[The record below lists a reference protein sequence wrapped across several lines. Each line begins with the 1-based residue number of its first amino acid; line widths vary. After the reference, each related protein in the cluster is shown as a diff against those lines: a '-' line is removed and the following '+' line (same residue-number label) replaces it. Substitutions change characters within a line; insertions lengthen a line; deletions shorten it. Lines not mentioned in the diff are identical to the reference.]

1 MEALKFEEMF
11 KEVIEGK
18 SIRECEKIYGINR
31 NTFVEMCKQ
40 IFPEGSEN
48 MKKLERILVENKSRL
63 QKKEI
68 EEDKFESAVKD
79 FLSGEIK
86 TLTKAR
92 EKFMKETNETID
104 PLTFKERM
112 VEYINASNN
121 IKLKQRYIRYE
132 ANKSGNYSHINFK
145 ALFIEMIR
153 HELSQTEIS
162 EMYNIPKRTVSR
174 ELAKLENNE
183 KYEEIYFI
191 AKELSSRQIY
201 RGNSKKK
208 CEKLFSEFERR
219 LIDITLRSFGH
230 QEVIIGN
237 PKTEAQIR
245 YEKAKKLLEDVANT
259 NLTHQEAAKK
269 LGVSVSTIRRAGKTV
284 EGYEKLTEKQDSD
297 DERK

>member
-1 MEALKFEEMF
+1 
-11 KEVIEGK
+11 
-18 SIRECEKIYGINR
+18 
-31 NTFVEMCKQ
+31 
-40 IFPEGSEN
+40 
-48 MKKLERILVENKSRL
+48 
-63 QKKEI
+63 
-68 EEDKFESAVKD
+68 
-79 FLSGEIK
+79 
-86 TLTKAR
+86 
-92 EKFMKETNETID
+92 
-104 PLTFKERM
+104 M

-201 RGNSKKK
+201 KGNSKKK

-219 LIDITLRSFGH
+219 LIDTTLRSFGH
-230 QEVIIGN
+230 QEVIIGD

-245 YEKAKKLLEDVANT
+245 YEKAKKLLKDVENT
-259 NLTHQEAAKK
+259 KLSQQEAAKK

>member
-1 MEALKFEEMF
+1 MAVSNFEKMF
-11 KEVIEGK
+11 NDIIGGK

-31 NTFVEMCKQ
+31 KSFVETCKKV
-40 IFPEGSEN
+40 FPEGSEHRT
-48 MKKLERILVENKSRL
+48 KLEKVLEENKSRL

-68 EEDKFESAVKD
+68 EEDKFESIVKD

-86 TLTKAR
+86 TMTKAR
-92 EKFMKETNETID
+92 EQFIKETNKTID

-121 IKLKQRYIRYE
+121 IKLKQRYISYE

-153 HELSQTEIS
+153 HESSQTEMA

-183 KYEEIYFI
+183 KYKEIYFI

-201 RGNSKKK
+201 KGNSKKK
-208 CEKLFSEFERR
+208 CEKLFSEFERG

-245 YEKAKKLLEDVANT
+245 YEKAKKLLKDVENT
-259 NLTHQEAAKK
+259 KLSQQEAAKK

>member
-1 MEALKFEEMF
+1 MDVSKFEKMF

-68 EEDKFESAVKD
+68 EEDKFESIVKD

-86 TLTKAR
+86 TMTKAR
-92 EKFMKETNETID
+92 EQFIKETNETID

-121 IKLKQRYIRYE
+121 IKLKQRYISYE

-153 HELSQTEIS
+153 HESSQTEMA
-162 EMYNIPKRTVSR
+162 EMYNIPKRNMKKFILLLKNYLTD
-174 ELAKLENNE
+174 
-183 KYEEIYFI
+183 KYTKVIVRKNVKNYFQNL
-191 AKELSSRQIY
+191 KE
-201 RGNSKKK
+201 
-208 CEKLFSEFERR
+208 
-219 LIDITLRSFGH
+219 D
-230 QEVIIGN
+230 
-237 PKTEAQIR
+237 
-245 YEKAKKLLEDVANT
+245 
-259 NLTHQEAAKK
+259 
-269 LGVSVSTIRRAGKTV
+269 
-284 EGYEKLTEKQDSD
+284 
-297 DERK
+297 

>member
-1 MEALKFEEMF
+1 MDVSKFEKMF

-68 EEDKFESAVKD
+68 EEDKFESIVKD

-86 TLTKAR
+86 TMTKAR
-92 EKFMKETNETID
+92 EQFIKETNETID

-121 IKLKQRYIRYE
+121 IKLKQRYISYE

-153 HELSQTEIS
+153 HESSQTEMA

-191 AKELSSRQIY
+191 AKELSNRQIY
-201 RGNSKKK
+201 KGNSKKK
-208 CEKLFSEFERR
+208 CEKLFSEFERG
-219 LIDITLRSFGH
+219 LIELTLRTFGT

-245 YEKAKKLLEDVANT
+245 YEKAKKLLKDVEKYKT
-259 NLTHQEAAKK
+259 KSTRSSQE
-269 LGVSVSTIRRAGKTV
+269 IRCFC
-284 EGYEKLTEKQDSD
+284 
-297 DERK
+297 

>member
-68 EEDKFESAVKD
+68 EEDKFESIVKD

-86 TLTKAR
+86 TMTKAR
-92 EKFMKETNETID
+92 EQFIKETNKTID

-121 IKLKQRYIRYE
+121 IKLKQRYISYE

-153 HELSQTEIS
+153 HESSQTEMA

-183 KYEEIYFI
+183 KYKEIYFI

-201 RGNSKKK
+201 KGNSKKK
-208 CEKLFSEFERR
+208 CEKLFSEFERG

-245 YEKAKKLLEDVANT
+245 YEKAKKLLKDVENT
-259 NLTHQEAAKK
+259 KLSQQEAAKK